1 MTEQLLKAATIEVK
15 SALDRIHEGISS
27 FGEEKASVKKRKKQL
42 ERSGEFGAALECAA
56 FLMLLSQAK
65 RKWEDAAR
73 NSLSTDRETRTTRR
87 K

>member
-1 MTEQLLKAATIEVK
+1 MTEHLLRAATNEVK
-15 SALDRIHEGISS
+15 SALDRIHKGVSS
-27 FGEEKASVKKRKKQL
+27 FREEKATIKKRKKQL
-42 ERSGEFGAALECAA
+42 ERSGEFEAALECAA

-73 NSLSTDRETRTTRR
+73 TSLSTDRETRTTRR